1 MGNGVIRLECAD
13 CGSDRCVI
21 AGDEDDS
28 SWIIC
33 EDCGAH
39 VITLGELR
47 DEIARQARDYAT
59 RSIRESFGRV
69 PTSGAES

>member
-1 MGNGVIRLECAD
+1 
-13 CGSDRCVI
+13 VI

-33 EDCGAH
+33 EDCGAN

-69 PTSGAES
+69 PTSRAES